1 MKRQLTFDREPI
13 WERQTGD
20 TKRSFQAFQDY
31 LKLPSFGRSVKTLF
45 DTYSYQIRTN
55 GPDLPPVTVPS
66 RSKETLLKWCS
77 TYRFKERAAAY
88 DEAMKLTI
96 EERQRQLRDEALEQR
111 LEAEMQEVEEFRVSC
126 ITLGKNGVA
135 FANDVIEL
143 ISRVP
148 KEMQGKPL
156 QQKDLDRLSKVSV
169 IYKNVT
175 SGLVSGH
182 DYWAQALG
190 IDQALAKLDQKQTN
204 ATE

>member
-1 MKRQLTFDREPI
+1 MRKLSFDREPI
-13 WERQTGD
+13 YERQKGD
-20 TKRSFQAFQDY
+20 SERGFQAFQDY
-31 LKLPSFGRSVKTLF
+31 LKLPSFGRSIKTLF
-45 DTYSYQIRTN
+45 DTYSYKIQTN

-66 RSKETLLKWCS
+66 RSRGTLLKWSS
-77 TYRFKERAAAY
+77 TYRFQERAAAY
-88 DEAMKLTI
+88 DEAMKLKI
-96 EERQRQLRDEALEQR
+96 EERQQQLRDYALDQR
-111 LEAEMQEVEEFRVSC
+111 LEAETQAVEDFRVSC